1 MPPAGV
7 RSTKVAQ
14 LSVGID
20 GTGATQGS
28 ATVQKALQQMKT
40 AADQLSQSLAQSG
53 NAAKTATTDIAKA
66 GGGISGLAD
75 QFLNV
80 KNAIAGVIFGSVVA
94 ELESAVKAADSLRE
108 HFEALSPTL
117 AGAATNMEFARVIS
131 EKLGLNFITVG
142 QSLAKFIGAAQDSGL
157 SAAQIATIFE
167 GVQVSI
173 KAVGG
178 SAAEASDIINV
189 LSTGLTKGTVNA
201 RAVQQVFTQIPGSIG
216 LFADSI
222 GVTVSQLQ
230 VMVAKGQVTA
240 EQFAKFGEI
249 LKTTFSAQAIKN
261 AGDLASETSRLG
273 NAWHELIATVGGS
286 GGVLQTVTGRL
297 TTLLDSISALGG
309 NRLVAI
315 KQQIEGIQKLP
326 FGIGN
331 LQIYQDK
338 LKALQAELAQLQ
350 GTAKATSTTLGDT
363 PLPGLSIKGGD
374 KNPALSERQ
383 AAAVAQLSESLNDQ
397 VATLQKQAAAGN
409 HAAAALASI
418 HAEAQLARVG
428 IKDFATNSD
437 SEIVKL
443 RATLAQI
450 APAMAAVAN
459 STLIR
464 GLQDQRAALET
475 TVKAGND
482 AGAAMIVLH
491 ARQQLA
497 KQGVDAFTPAV
508 RAQVDA
514 LVAATKAAAAYNI
527 KKSIDESVGALNA
540 QTSAGRGAAQ
550 ALTDYNLKLQ
560 IAHAGLDPL
569 SADFQHL
576 VSSLNA
582 AQAAFNANKMLEGM
596 IDVRKQYELQA
607 KDVVHSA
614 EAIADYNLAIKAQ
627 SEGIDLVTTGLKAYN
642 EATKLQAN
650 DAYIADLKDQYN
662 ESKLFSEQL
671 EIETALRKLSANATD
686 EQRAAVIQYVKLTH
700 ESSAATKQMEATA
713 KGFATG
719 IASDLEN
726 FLLHPAQVG
735 FKGLAQSFAQ
745 TIQQMTAQA
754 LAAQAIKSL
763 LNALSGVGGSTG
775 GFFALA
781 AGAFA
786 GRASGGPVSPGT
798 NYLVGE
804 RGPEIVSFNHPG
816 TVIPHEAL
824 RSSDKAAAPAVHV
837 TPQIVVLQDP
847 NAIPTALRGSAGRAA
862 IIDAIT
868 SERTSIRSILK

>member
-1 MPPAGV
+1 M
-7 RSTKVAQ
+7 AQ

-40 AADQLSQSLAQSG
+40 AADQLSQSLAQSS

-167 GVQVSI
+167 GVQASI

-178 SAAEASDIINV
+178 SAADAAGIIDV
-189 LSTGLTKGTVNA
+189 LSTGMTKGTVNA
-201 RAVQQVFTQIPGSIG
+201 RAVQQIFTTIPGSLQ
-216 LFADSI
+216 LFSNAI
-222 GVTVSQLQ
+222 GVTVSELQ
-230 VMVAKGQVTA
+230 VMIAKGQVTA
-240 EQFAKFGEI
+240 EQFAKFGDA
-249 LKTTFSAQAIKN
+249 LKTAFSAQAIKN
-261 AGDLASETSRLG
+261 ASDLASETSRLG
-273 NAWHELIATVGGS
+273 NAWHELISTVGGS
-286 GGVLQTVTGRL
+286 GGVLQTATGRL
-297 TTLLDSISALGG
+297 TTLLESISSLSG

-374 KNPALSERQ
+374 NKNPALSERQ
-383 AAAVAQLSESLNDQ
+383 AAAVAQLSESLTDQ
-397 VATLQKQAAAGN
+397 VETLKKQAEAGN
-409 HAAAALASI
+409 HAAAALAGI
-418 HAEAQLARVG
+418 HAAAALARTG

-437 SEIVKL
+437 SQLVKL
-443 RATLAQI
+443 RETLAQI

-482 AGAAMIVLH
+482 VGAAMIVLH

-540 QTSAGRGAAQ
+540 QTAAGRGAAQ

-569 SADFQHL
+569 SKDFQEL
-576 VSSLNA
+576 VRSLNA

-627 SEGIDLVTTGLKAYN
+627 SEGIDLVTSGLASYN

-650 DAYIADLKDQYN
+650 EAYIADLKDQYA

-686 EQRAAVIQYVKLTH
+686 QQKEAVIQYVKLTH

-726 FLLHPAQVG
+726 FLIHPAQVG
-735 FKGLAQSFAQ
+735 FKGLATSFAQ

-754 LAAQAIKSL
+754 LAAQAIKAL
-763 LNALSGVGGSTG
+763 LNALSGVGGSAG
-775 GFFALA
+775 GFFSLAVGAL
-781 AGAFA
+781 A

-804 RGPEIVSFNHPG
+804 RGPEILSINHPG